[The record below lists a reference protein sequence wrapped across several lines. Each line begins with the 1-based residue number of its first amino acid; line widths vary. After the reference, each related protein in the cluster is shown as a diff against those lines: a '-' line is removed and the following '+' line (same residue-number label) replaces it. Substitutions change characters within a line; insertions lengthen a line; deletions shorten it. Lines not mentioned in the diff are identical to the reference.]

1 MEASVYRDSGYRLS
15 LQVSQGE
22 INRAEADVK
31 AAYLDRIY
39 ADYVTPPDII
49 KSAMMQLAFILL
61 LKRSA
66 VATRSGGKVKTSPD
80 SVTGYPTQEDFDNA
94 DRLLRLMQE
103 TYRNNGAVQ
112 GHPSKIVEDICG
124 IYYRNQFVGL

>member
-1 MEASVYRDSGYRLS
+1 MEASEYRNKGYRLS
-15 LQVSQGE
+15 LQASQGE
-22 INRAEADVK
+22 IDRAEADVQ

-39 ADYVTPPDII
+39 AGWDRPTALI
-49 KSAMMQLAFILL
+49 KDAWMQLAFILL
-61 LKRSA
+61 LQRSA

-112 GHPSKIVEDICG
+112 GHPSKIVDDICG

>member
-1 MEASVYRDSGYRLS
+1 MEASAYRDSGYRLS

-39 ADYVTPPDII
+39 ADYVTPPDLI

-61 LKRSA
+61 LQRSA

-80 SVTGYPTQEDFDNA
+80 SVSGYPSQEDMDNA

-103 TYRNNGAVQ
+103 TYYHFGAVQ
-112 GHPSKIVEDICG
+112 GHPSKIVDDICG
-124 IYYRNQFVGL
+124 IYYRNQFLGL

>member
-1 MEASVYRDSGYRLS
+1 MEASAYRDSGYRLS

-39 ADYVTPPDII
+39 ADYVTPTALIQ
-49 KSAMMQLAFILL
+49 SAMMQLAFILL
-61 LKRSA
+61 LQRSA

-80 SVTGYPTQEDFDNA
+80 SVSGYPSQEDMDNA

-103 TYRNNGAVQ
+103 TYYHSGAVQ
-112 GHPSKIVEDICG
+112 GHPSKIVDDICG
-124 IYYRNQFVGL
+124 IYYRNQFLGL